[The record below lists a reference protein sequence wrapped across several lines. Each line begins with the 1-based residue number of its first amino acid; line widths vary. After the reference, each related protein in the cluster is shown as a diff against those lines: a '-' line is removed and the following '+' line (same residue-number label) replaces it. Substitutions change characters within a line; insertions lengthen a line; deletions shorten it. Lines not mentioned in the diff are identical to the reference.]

1 MILGISGPNELSAIE
16 RCPYYRGFRKKR
28 LDCSLY
34 SKSREQ
40 RFTNSV
46 IKKSDDRTRIGA
58 NQRYFNILQPQFHLI
73 LT

>member
-1 MILGISGPNELSAIE
+1 MIFGISGPNELSAIE
-16 RCPYYRGFRKKR
+16 RCPYYRGFRNKER

-34 SKSREQ
+34 SKSREL

-46 IKKSDDRTRIGA
+46 IKKSDLTRIGA
-58 NQRYFNILQPQFHLI
+58 NQRYFNIVQPQFHLI